1 MKDLKDILC
10 NVNITNSLHSLIEAS
25 ILDNAISEASLLDID
40 GTFEEG
46 DNLEKEFKEAE
57 KVWNQFTKK
66 QKVRKIAKL
75 IGSTYKLHIAS
86 GPLAKY
92 LCRGIQGLDISDLEY
107 IDILFDIHDALFST
121 KHFITINIASEY
133 QVKVEARRIKY
144 DDGGNPSDILPIK
157 EAIKIIKNNIAT
169 SKYLQDLETVKS
181 EFMKH
186 VTYIRK

>member
-1 MKDLKDILC
+1 MKDLKEI
-10 NVNITNSLHSLIEAS
+10 LIEAS
-25 ILDNAISEASLLDID
+25 ILDID

-66 QKVRKIAKL
+66 QKVRKIANL
-75 IGSTYKLHIAS
+75 IASKYKLHIAS

-92 LCRGIQGLDISDLEY
+92 LCRGLKGLDVSDLEF
-107 IDILFDIHDALFST
+107 IDIIFDLDDALFST
-121 KHFITINIASEY
+121 EHFITIDIASKY
-133 QVKVEARRIKY
+133 QVKVESRGIKY
-144 DDGGNPSDILPIK
+144 DDGGNPSDILPVK
-157 EAIKIIKNNIAT
+157 EAIKIIKSNIAN

>member
-1 MKDLKDILC
+1 MKDLKEILC

-25 ILDNAISEASLLDID
+25 ILDID

-46 DNLEKEFKEAE
+46 DNLEKEFKEAQR
-57 KVWNQFTKK
+57 VWNQFTKK
-66 QKVRKIAKL
+66 QKVRKTAKL
-75 IGSTYKLHIAS
+75 IGNKYKLHIAS

-92 LCRGIQGLDISDLEY
+92 LCRGINGLDISDLEY
-107 IDILFDIHDALFST
+107 IDIIFDLDDALFST
-121 KHFITINIASEY
+121 EHFITIDIASEY
-133 QVKVEARRIKY
+133 HVKVEARGIKY
-144 DDGGNPSDILPIK
+144 DDGGNSSDILPVK

-169 SKYLQDLETVKS
+169 SKYLQDLEMVKS

>member
-1 MKDLKDILC
+1 MKDLRDILC

-25 ILDNAISEASLLDID
+25 ILDID

-46 DNLEKEFKEAE
+46 DDIEKEFKEAQ
-57 KVWNQFTKK
+57 KVWELFTKK
-66 QKVRKIAKL
+66 QKVKKVAKI
-75 IGSTYKLHIAS
+75 IGDTYKLHIESA
-86 GPLAKY
+86 PLAKY
-92 LCRGIQGLDISDLEY
+92 LCRGINGLDVSDLEF
-107 IDILFDIHDALFST
+107 IDIVFDLDDALFSRE
-121 KHFITINIASEY
+121 HFISIGVASKY
-133 QVKVEARRIKY
+133 HIKVEARGIQY
-144 DDGGNPSDILPIK
+144 DDGGNSSDILPVK